1 MAELATVARPY
12 AEALFAVAETGDV
25 AAWST
30 LVTEL
35 AQVARLPEVLSIA
48 SNPKVGRAQVSELL
62 LAAVKSPLKNDAQA
76 KNLVQMLVDNHRIAL
91 LPEIAT
97 QFEELKN
104 AKEGAADVFIVSAF
118 PLEGEQLNGL
128 VASLERKFNRKLKP
142 TVQVDQSLIGGVR
155 VTVGDEVLDTSVR
168 ARLASMQT
176 ALTA

>member
-1 MAELATVARPY
+1 MAELATIARPY
-12 AEALFAVAETGDV
+12 AEALFGVAEAGDI

-30 LVTEL
+30 LVQEL

-48 SNPKVGRAQVSELL
+48 SSPKVSRAQVSELL
-62 LAAVKSPLKNDAQA
+62 LAAVKSSLKDNAQA
-76 KNLVQMLVDNHRIAL
+76 KNLVQMLVDNHRLQL
-91 LPEIAT
+91 LPEIAV

-104 AKEGAADVFIVSAF
+104 AREGAADVLITSAF
-118 PLEGEQLNGL
+118 LLEGEQLNDL
-128 VASLERKFNRKLKP
+128 VASLERKFKRKLKP
-142 TVQVDQSLIGGVR
+142 TVQVDSSLIGGVC